1 MDKEILKKLDERL
14 AKGEI
19 SEELYNEIKARYE
32 GEEEEEIE
40 DEEIEELEEEVEYE
54 IEEEKEEKKPEKRKQ
69 KRVSISGVSKID
81 GCNCEIFRAAGASK
95 VDGDLRADDAD
106 ISGSTKVSGNAYV
119 GTLDSSGSCKI
130 EGDTEAKSLDL
141 SGATK
146 FGGKVKADK
155 IDSSGSTKFQDDVD
169 VKDFDSS
176 GSFKSESNITAD
188 IFNASGA
195 FKIGGTLKAEEI
207 QLNPAGSCK
216 ISKIEGGDIIVE
228 AGSSGIFSFSFGGSG
243 SLTCDKIT
251 GNEIYLENTKCD
263 LVEGDKVKIGP
274 GCKVDTVKAK
284 KLKVH
289 ESASVKNKEKIE

>member
-32 GEEEEEIE
+32 GKDEEVE
-40 DEEIEELEEEVEYE
+40 DEEIEGLEEEVELE
-54 IEEEKEEKKPEKRKQ
+54 IEEEKKEGKSKEKKQ
-69 KRVSISGVSKID
+69 KRVSISGVSRIE

-95 VDGDLRADDAD
+95 VEGDLRADDAD
-106 ISGSTKVSGNAYV
+106 ISGATKVSGNAYL
-119 GTLDSSGSCKI
+119 GTLDSSGRFKI
-130 EGDTEAKSLDL
+130 DGDTEAKSLDL

-155 IDSSGSTKFQDDVD
+155 IDSSGSTKFQGDVEA
-169 VKDFDSS
+169 KDFDVS
-176 GSFKSESNITAD
+176 GSFKAESNITSD
-188 IFNASGA
+188 TFKASGS
-195 FKIGGTLKAEEI
+195 FKINGILKGEEI

-243 SLTCDKIT
+243 SLTCDEMT
-251 GNEIYLENTKCD
+251 GNDIYLENTKCE
-263 LVEGDKVKIGP
+263 LIEGNKVKIGP
-274 GCKVDTVKAK
+274 GCKVDTVRAK